1 MATAETDIG
10 SGLAEIVEEVTGVKK
25 DEVTPDKN
33 FVDDLDVDSLSMVE
47 IAVQTE
53 DKYGIEIP
61 DERMRGMRTVRNV
74 VDYIK
79 RVTIGRS

>member
-1 MATAETDIG
+1 MADDRDIIA
-10 SGLAEIVEEVTGVKK
+10 GLAEIVKEVTGVQQS
-25 DEVTPDKN
+25 EVTAGKN

-53 DKYGIEIP
+53 EKYGIEIS
-61 DERMRGMRTVRNV
+61 DERIRRMRTVQDV

-79 RVTIGRS
+79 HIAAKRT

>member
-1 MATAETDIG
+1 MAADERDIVA
-10 SGLAEIVEEVTGVKK
+10 GLAEIVEEVTGVEQT
-25 DEVTPDKN
+25 EVTPDKN

-53 DKYGIEIP
+53 DKYGIEIS
-61 DERMRGMRTVRNV
+61 DERMKGMRTVRDV

-79 RVTIGRS
+79 RVTVGRS